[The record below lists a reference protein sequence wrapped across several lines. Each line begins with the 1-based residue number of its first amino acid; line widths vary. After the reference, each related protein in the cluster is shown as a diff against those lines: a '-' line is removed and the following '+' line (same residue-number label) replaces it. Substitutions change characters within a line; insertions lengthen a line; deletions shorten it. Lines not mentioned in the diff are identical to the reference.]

1 MSDKKIP
8 LMNCNTWIRLVYML
22 LFGVLLMAARL
33 VISLVVVVQF
43 LLVLIIGSDNE
54 NLRNLGQGLGKWV
67 YRTVMFLT
75 FNAEEKPFPF
85 DEWPSTDATEGY
97 SVNSAEDSSEDDI
110 EDAEYVEA
118 EEVVDDDIPSF
129 TADESESDEDRDQPL
144 K

>member
-67 YRTVMFLT
+67 YQTVLFLT
-75 FNAEEKPFPF
+75 FNSEAKPFPF
-85 DEWPSTDATEGY
+85 DEWPTVDTASGY
-97 SVNSAEDSSEDDI
+97 SANGDDDDEVEEV
-110 EDAEYVEA
+110 EDAEDVEA
-118 EEVVDDDIPSF
+118 EEVADDDVPSF
-129 TADESESDEDRDQPL
+129 TADESGSDTDPTQ

>member
-67 YRTVMFLT
+67 YQTVLFLT
-75 FNAEEKPFPF
+75 FNSEAKPFPF
-85 DEWPSTDATEGY
+85 DEWPTVETASGY
-97 SVNSAEDSSEDDI
+97 SVNGDDDDEVEEV

-118 EEVVDDDIPSF
+118 EEVADDDVPSF
-129 TADESESDEDRDQPL
+129 TADESDSDTDQPQ

>member
-1 MSDKKIP
+1 MSDKKLP
-8 LMNCNTWIRLVYML
+8 LTNCNTWIRLAYML
-22 LFGVLLMAARL
+22 LFGILLMAARL

-67 YRTVMFLT
+67 YQTVLFLT
-75 FNAEEKPFPF
+75 FNSEDKPFPF
-85 DEWPSTDATEGY
+85 DEWPTVETASGY
-97 SVNSAEDSSEDDI
+97 SVNSDDDEVEEV

-118 EEVVDDDIPSF
+118 EEVADDDVPSF
-129 TADESESDEDRDQPL
+129 TADESDSETDQPQ